1 MRKSFLDRIPINMKL
16 TFACIIGLII
26 IGLLYYPLI
35 PNLLSYPPDSINNAF
50 QIKVNYFYYT
60 TQYIAIVAF
69 AVISFLIILPIL
81 FRKVNKIDKAT
92 NLDIQKNTDNVI
104 SIIKTCFNFPIVML
118 LTFMILPPLVVFLG
132 LLFLKQEF
140 IFSLKVTFIIFSMC
154 ALLALVI
161 YAFSRFLFENVLKKI
176 RITNAKYGIILNVK
190 NRMLIQLLPLLLY
203 TIVFSFLILYSQL
216 TEIKGD
222 SLYDYYRE
230 ILINDFENKNIQSVE
245 EAKNML
251 EEVSLK
257 SPDDSIFILTS
268 DGEEYY
274 SENKLSDFFK
284 TYILDFGE
292 KSNGHTYEYYGDPTQ
307 GTFITVNINGE
318 DYILGIRYSVF
329 TNDTIINIVPLFGIV
344 IIINLVFIVIFAINY
359 GNQLKVITKSLS
371 DISKNSS
378 DYVGSK
384 LPVYSNDE
392 IGDLTIAFNN
402 IQDMTKSYIEQLHDN
417 QDTLM
422 EKERLASLGQL
433 IGGIAHNLKTP
444 IMSISG
450 AAEGLDDLIKEY
462 DSSIGD
468 PTVNNDDHHDIAK
481 DMSQWVAKIK
491 SYTEYMSDIITA
503 VKGQA
508 VTLTNEQDVS
518 FTVEEL
524 LKRVN
529 ILMKHELK
537 NAIIYL
543 NISVK
548 VDENTVI
555 QGDVNSLVQIINNMI
570 SNSIQAYNG
579 KTEQNIDLTVEKR
592 DKNLVISV
600 KDYGCGIP
608 EKVKEKLFKEMI
620 TTKGKNGTGLGLYM
634 SYSTIRAHFNGN
646 MTVESE
652 EGKGCTFSIILPL

>member
-1 MRKSFLDRIPINMKL
+1 MRKNFLSKIPINMKL
-16 TFACIIGLII
+16 TFACIIGLLI

-35 PNLLSYPPDSINNAF
+35 PKLLNYPPDSINNAF

-60 TQYIAIVAF
+60 TQYISIVAF
-69 AVISFLIILPIL
+69 AVIAFLIILPIL
-81 FRKVNKIDKAT
+81 FRKVNKIDKT
-92 NLDIQKNTDNVI
+92 SNLGVEKNTDNVI

-176 RITNAKYGIILNVK
+176 KITNAKYGIRLNVK
-190 NRMLIQLLPLLLY
+190 NRMLLQLLPLLLY

-230 ILINDFENKNIQSVE
+230 ILVNDFENKTIQSVE

-251 EEVSLK
+251 EKVSLK
-257 SPDDSIFILTS
+257 SPDDSIFILKS

-274 SENKLSDFFK
+274 SENELSDFFK

-292 KSNGHTYEYYGDPTQ
+292 KTNGHTYEYYGDPTQ

-344 IIINLVFIVIFAINY
+344 IIINLLFIVIFAINY

-402 IQDMTKSYIEQLHDN
+402 IQDMTKSYIKQLHDN

-481 DMSQWVAKIK
+481 DMSQWVLKIK
-491 SYTEYMSDIITA
+491 NYTEYMSDIITA

-508 VTLTNEQDVS
+508 VTLSNEQDVS
-518 FTVEEL
+518 FTIEEL

-555 QGDVNSLVQIINNMI
+555 RGDVNSLVQIINNMI

-579 KTEQNIDLTVEKR
+579 KPEQNIDLIVEK
-592 DKNLVISV
+592 KENNLVISV

-608 EKVKEKLFKEMI
+608 EKVKEKLFKEMV

>member
-69 AVISFLIILPIL
+69 AVVSFLIILPIL

-92 NLDIQKNTDNVI
+92 NLDIQKNTNNVI

-176 RITNAKYGIILNVK
+176 RITNAKYGIRLNVK

>member
-60 TQYIAIVAF
+60 TQYVAIVAF

-92 NLDIQKNTDNVI
+92 NLDIQKNTNNVI

-176 RITNAKYGIILNVK
+176 RITNAKYGIRLNVK

>member
-1 MRKSFLDRIPINMKL
+1 MRKSFLERIPINMKL

-60 TQYIAIVAF
+60 TQYVAIVAF

-92 NLDIQKNTDNVI
+92 NLDIQKNTNNVI

-176 RITNAKYGIILNVK
+176 RITNAKYGIRLNVK

-579 KTEQNIDLTVEKR
+579 KTEQNIDLTVEKI

>member
-26 IGLLYYPLI
+26 IGLLEYPLI
-35 PNLLSYPPDSINNAF
+35 ANLLSYPPDSINNAF

-69 AVISFLIILPIL
+69 AVVSFLIILPIL

-92 NLDIQKNTDNVI
+92 NLDIQKNTNNVI

-118 LTFMILPPLVVFLG
+118 LTFMILPPFVVFLG

-176 RITNAKYGIILNVK
+176 RITNAKYGIRLNVK

>member
-16 TFACIIGLII
+16 TFACIMGLII

-60 TQYIAIVAF
+60 TQYVAIVAF

-176 RITNAKYGIILNVK
+176 RITNAKYGIRLNVK

>member
-16 TFACIIGLII
+16 TFACIMGLII

-60 TQYIAIVAF
+60 TQYVAIVAF

-176 RITNAKYGIILNVK
+176 RITNAKYGIRLNVK

-620 TTKGKNGTGLGLYM
+620 TTNGKNGTGLGLYM